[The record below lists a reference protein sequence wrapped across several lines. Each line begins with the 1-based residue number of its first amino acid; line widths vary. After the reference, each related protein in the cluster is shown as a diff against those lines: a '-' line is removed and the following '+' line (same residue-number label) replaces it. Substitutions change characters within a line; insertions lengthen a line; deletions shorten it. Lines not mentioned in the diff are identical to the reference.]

1 MRRPAPVKPESS
13 LRALLQGYW
22 RDVIDAAST
31 IDQEILES
39 AASTLLACHER
50 GRVVFVAGN
59 GGSAATASHFA
70 CDLAKGVRAG
80 GLPPFRV
87 VALTD
92 NVPLMTAWGNDTDYQ
107 RIFAEQLATL
117 ARPGDVLVAISAS
130 GNSPNILLAA
140 EAARAAGATT
150 LALTGK
156 TGGKLAKLADLAI
169 RVPLDPIE
177 QVEDAHV
184 VIAHS
189 LCVVLRDR
197 LQAEST
203 APRANGWR
211 VEEVL
216 ADLVADL
223 DL

>member
-1 MRRPAPVKPESS
+1 MKTMRSELER
-13 LRALLQGYW
+13 YW
-22 RDVIDAAST
+22 RELARGMRLMPFAALEQAADLLLGCHRRGAT
-31 IDQEILES
+31 IFL
-39 AASTLLACHER
+39 
-50 GRVVFVAGN
+50 AGN

-156 TGGKLAKLADLAI
+156 TGGKLVKLADLAI

-197 LQAEST
+197 LQTGSS